1 MKEQEKQ
8 PLHDL
13 SKQEYKKIILYL
25 IRHGKTEENTKG
37 LYIGRNTDV
46 PLAENEHL
54 YWPENICLP
63 EQIFVSPMLRCRQTA
78 RMLTGHANFT
88 IVDEFAEMDFGKFE
102 GKGYEELK
110 NNPYYQKWI
119 DSNGTIPFPE
129 GESRDEFVRRCM
141 TGFEKMCRLVRK
153 PDAMLVA
160 HGGTLMAIMSSL
172 TGEPY
177 FDFQTETGTGYK
189 CRILISNAGYKCDS
203 FEKISC
209 RNNGKMY

>member
-13 SKQEYKKIILYL
+13 GEKEYKKIKLYL
-25 IRHGKTEENTKG
+25 IRHGRTEENTKG

-54 YWPENICLP
+54 YWPENICPP

-88 IVDEFAEMDFGKFE
+88 IIEEFAEMDFGKFE

-110 NNPYYQKWI
+110 DDPYYQKWI
-119 DSNGTIPFPE
+119 DSNGMIPFPE
-129 GESRDEFVRRCM
+129 GESRDGFVRRCM
-141 TGFEKMCRLVRK
+141 AGFEKMCRLVRK
-153 PDAMLVA
+153 PDVMLVA

-172 TGEPY
+172 TEGKY
-177 FDFQTETGTGYK
+177 FDFQAVTGTGYK
-189 CRILISNAGYKCDS
+189 CEISISDAGYKLN
-203 FEKISC
+203 FYEEISC
-209 RNNGKMY
+209 RNSY